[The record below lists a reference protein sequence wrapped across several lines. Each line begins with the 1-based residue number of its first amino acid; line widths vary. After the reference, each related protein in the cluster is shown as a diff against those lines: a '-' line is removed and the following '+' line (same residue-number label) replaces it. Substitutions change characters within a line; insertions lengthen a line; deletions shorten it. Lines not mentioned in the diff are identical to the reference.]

1 MAGLRHGSDDENIEV
16 DFGVPY
22 AEVLL
27 QVAQDVTFF
36 SAADQQ
42 DVGQGREHGSADMG
56 ERVRHLEIMMIQIL
70 CQLGIMGYFWKR
82 GSPAMACGY
91 AIAFNGL
98 LRTGELLQF
107 LVSDCNFT
115 GCNAGLPCNAP
126 KVGSADDS
134 KMNRLLSL
142 TRAVG
147 KTHKRKKSL
156 GIP

>member
-27 QVAQDVTFF
+27 QVRRHFLLCCGSTRRGTGSRAWI
-36 SAADQQ
+36 SRH
-42 DVGQGREHGSADMG
+42 GREGSPFGD
-56 ERVRHLEIMMIQIL
+56 HDDSDSF
-70 CQLGIMGYFWKR
+70 QLGIMGYFWKR